1 MKLNVKNFIGQKIKR
16 WRLEQNITQEQLA
29 LRLGLSQ
36 GYINQIENGKRSFS
50 LETLQKVADALGIP
64 VSAIFDEINND
75 ASLKVVR
82 SYDKKTMKKGPLTQ
96 YVFLK
101 PQVSA
106 KKRKKKK
113 INRKEVLDLLNKLP
127 EDVAKH
133 YIRLMK
139 MEVKILKKK

>member
-1 MKLNVKNFIGQKIKR
+1 M
-16 WRLEQNITQEQLA
+16 TQEQLA
-29 LRLGLSQ
+29 LRLDLSQ

-50 LETLQKVADALGIP
+50 LETLQKVADTLGIP
-64 VSAIFDEINND
+64 VSAIFDEENNEV
-75 ASLKVVR
+75 SLKVIR

-101 PQVSA
+101 PA
-106 KKRKKKK
+106 AFEKKRDKKK
-113 INRKEVLDLLNKLP
+113 INRKEVLELLNKLP

-139 MEVKILKKK
+139 MEAKILKS